1 MKYDDLAS
9 KDDDFKRFS
18 HFFTELIDGNDFCHA
33 YYDSDR
39 KELIDLRSFE
49 DAYDKYFFII
59 SREIRD
65 RYGLSDRNGYSEN
78 KFVLDA
84 LAKEIKAARSSSAAK
99 GQKNE
104 ALVKACKELMVWGGT
119 KNGNGRKIDDV
130 EKTVGLHW
138 YLKQV
143 EEITKNCQYPF
154 STEQSR
160 TFFKDHGCELVSNAG
175 FTKIYSLAFSR
186 FIIYDS
192 RVCAAIG
199 WLCLNHLK
207 SGKKPLPSALKF
219 SILPGR
225 GGDNRNP
232 SFHHVRFPSGTGSKM
247 DVGDDS
253 RPTYHKHFDGNMRAN
268 KLVQYAVQNSR
279 SKWLSAFGT
288 ESDKFRAIESALF
301 MIGYDIPHP
310 CVYGDISWCCP
321 PSKEIRSQEEKV
333 A

>member
-9 KDDDFKRFS
+9 EDDDFQRFCR
-18 HFFTELIDGNDFCHA
+18 FFTKLIDGNDFCHA

-39 KELIDLRSFE
+39 QELIDFRSFE

-65 RYGLSDRNGYSEN
+65 RYGLGDRNGYSEN
-78 KFVLDA
+78 KVVLDA
-84 LAKEIKAARSSSAAK
+84 LAEKIKAARSSSAAK

-104 ALVKACKELMVWGGT
+104 ALVEACKELMVWGGT
-119 KNGNGRKIDDV
+119 KNGNSRKIDDI
-130 EKTVGLHW
+130 EKTIGLDW
-138 YLKQV
+138 YLEQV
-143 EEITKNCQYPF
+143 EETAKKCQYPLD
-154 STEQSR
+154 TGQSR
-160 TFFKDHGCELVSNAG
+160 NFFKAHGCELVSTAG

-199 WLCLNHLK
+199 WFCLNYLK
-207 SGKKPLPSALKF
+207 SGNKPLPDTLKF
-219 SILPGR
+219 SMLPGR

-232 SFHHVRFPSGTGSKM
+232 SFHRVRFPSGAPTTLK
-247 DVGDDS
+247 VGKEQ
-253 RPTYHKHFDGNMRAN
+253 PLTYHKHFDGNMRAN
-268 KLVQYAVQNSR
+268 KLVQYAVQNSQ

-288 ESDKFRAIESALF
+288 EADKFRAIESALF

-310 CVYGDISWCCP
+310 CVHGDISWCCP
-321 PSKEIRSQEEKV
+321 PSKEIRSQEEKE